1 MYIYHEKIEFIK
13 LLLWL
18 LLCPTISF
26 KKSCIIISIIS
37 TSAISAKLGVWPD
50 LGYLFYEKDDVNVL
64 FESTES
70 ESYLLSSWG
79 YLFLLI

>member
-18 LLCPTISF
+18 LLLCPTISF
-26 KKSCIIISIIS
+26 KKSCIIS